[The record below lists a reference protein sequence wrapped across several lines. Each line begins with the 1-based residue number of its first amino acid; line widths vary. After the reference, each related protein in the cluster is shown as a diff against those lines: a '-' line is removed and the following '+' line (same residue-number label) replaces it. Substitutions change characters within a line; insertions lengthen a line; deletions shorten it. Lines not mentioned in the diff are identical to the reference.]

1 MPIKTLN
8 NQSSQFLGRAFPT
21 LLKLSKGE
29 MQGNRPV
36 DLDYFRARDFLNADV
51 QKAFESLYGEKPVQ
65 FANVGLL
72 GNTLDTIAP
81 NWLEEWGKSSGLV
94 KRCDGETMQ
103 VWRDKDGAMQSEPMP
118 CSCALAGKVTCK
130 PTMYLSLI
138 LPDLIQASG
147 YLGIV
152 RLTLHSTR
160 ELSHIL
166 TVLQAQPSVIGL
178 PVDKCRWFIS
188 RREEEMTTMINDK
201 PAKVKKWMV
210 NLSVDMDNTMAGNP
224 LLDAPDIRQLP
235 ATLSDP
241 ETGEIVEE
249 TVDYVPNPVVE
260 KMIFKFEENVP
271 SVGAYELLGNKSFT
285 EVNILDALVETNTP
299 VLAQHGVIVSLAKKL
314 YLNLDLGF
322 NPTKQVILTNVDG
335 TFFEP
340 DGKANERTE
349 FAEAGLITLQ
359 KTAKG
364 NYTAHPVAS

>member
-36 DLDYFRARDFLNADV
+36 DLDYFRARDFLNKDV
-51 QKAFESLYGEKPVQ
+51 ESAFYELYGKEPVQ

-118 CSCALAGKVTCK
+118 CACALAGKVTCK

-138 LPDLIQASG
+138 LPDLINASG

-188 RREEEMTTMINDK
+188 RREEEMTTIINDK

-210 NLSVDMDNTMAGNP
+210 NLSVDMDNTLAGNP
-224 LLDAPDIRQLP
+224 LLDAGDMRQLP
-235 ATLSDP
+235 ATISDP
-241 ETGEIVEE
+241 ETGEIIEDETPERNSETILNDFEAILADGSQLSPEWRQQNFDPDQLEVLLLDQLAEE
-249 TVDYVPNPVVE
+249 KTLVKV
-260 KMIFKFEENVP
+260 
-271 SVGAYELLGNKSFT
+271 T
-285 EVNILDALVETNTP
+285 DAIVIET
-299 VLAQHGVIVSLAKKL
+299 GGKL
-314 YLNLDLGF
+314 YYALDFGF
-322 NPTKQVILTNVDG
+322 NANKKVILLKTPMQKSDKVGNRVLFKG
-335 TFFEP
+335 VQATLS
-340 DGKANERTE
+340 KTE
-349 FAEAGLITLQ
+349 S
-359 KTAKG
+359 G
-364 NYTAHPVAS
+364 NYAATPIS

>member
-65 FANVGLL
+65 FSNVGLL

-118 CSCALAGKVTCK
+118 CACALAGKVTCK

-138 LPDLIQASG
+138 LPDLINASG

-188 RREEEMTTMINDK
+188 RREEEMTTVINDK

-235 ATLSDP
+235 AMASDP
-241 ETGEIVEE
+241 ETGEIIEDEIFPPRSIDIIFKQFADIVADGTQLDEQWFKEDFEPDNLEVLLLDQLVEE
-249 TVDYVPNPVVE
+249 KTPVRITDAIVIETAGKRYYAVDFGFNDSKKV
-260 KMIFKFEENVP
+260 I
-271 SVGAYELLGNKSFT
+271 LL
-285 EVNILDALVETNTP
+285 NTP
-299 VLAQHGVIVSLAKKL
+299 VKTSHKVSHHVKFDLVATLAK
-314 YLNLDLGF
+314 
-322 NPTKQVILTNVDG
+322 TNG
-335 TFFEP
+335 
-340 DGKANERTE
+340 
-349 FAEAGLITLQ
+349 
-359 KTAKG
+359 G
-364 NYTAHPVAS
+364 NYAATPDEQF